1 MEYQLSPSIL
11 AADFSKLGEEI
22 TKVERAGARWLH
34 IDIMDGQFVPSIS
47 MGIPVISSIRKRTD
61 LFFDVHIMAL
71 DPTALIED
79 FAKAGADLI
88 TVHAEACPNLDRTL
102 RLIREKGCKVGV
114 AINPATSVHVLEN
127 VLEIVDMVLIMT
139 VNPGFGGQAYIPYCA
154 NKVRQIREMAKER
167 KQNTASY
174 QRKRLQ
180 GGCCHQSG
188 YFRARIGKRTGNRG
202 YGVDYDSQSGIWR
215 TGIYSLLCKQGT
227 SDKGNGKGEKSDFGY

>member
-22 TKVERAGARWLH
+22 IKVENAGARWLH

-114 AINPATSVHVLEN
+114 AINPATSVHALEN

-154 NKVRQIREMAKER
+154 NKVRQIREMAKKKNLTLDIEVDGGINKNTIQEVVDAGANIIVAGSAVFQGDVDANVKELRGIMER
-167 KQNTASY
+167 
-174 QRKRLQ
+174 
-180 GGCCHQSG
+180 
-188 YFRARIGKRTGNRG
+188 
-202 YGVDYDSQSGIWR
+202 
-215 TGIYSLLCKQGT
+215 
-227 SDKGNGKGEKSDFGY
+227 